1 MSPRFL
7 LMLALAALMPLS
19 ACAPKLDAAKATFCQ
34 ELGSY
39 ARAVN
44 ALDALG
50 PSSSV
55 DQFKYQQSLVEQ
67 AAGRLEA
74 AALVLNN
81 AEAKALAQSRE
92 QFANAV
98 GSIAGTETVA
108 QADAQIDQAA
118 AKAIDQFIQIDSTVC
133 TYGAASQAKK

>member
-1 MSPRFL
+1 MSPRFRL
-7 LMLALAALMPLS
+7 TLALAALMPLG

-34 ELGSY
+34 ELSSY

-44 ALDALG
+44 ALNALG
-50 PSSSV
+50 PSTSV
-55 DQFKYQQSLVEQ
+55 DQFKFQQSLVEQ

-98 GSIAGTETVA
+98 GSIAGTETLA

-133 TYGAASQAKK
+133 SYGAASPKK